1 MKYNYWK
8 EGTSVILKALLVS
21 SYIEMYAIMIKTLFF
36 LFHHFFILLYKK
48 QIREREREERETV
61 CLKRERERERP
72 YACKQKREIDR
83 ERQFM

>member
-21 SYIEMYAIMIKTLFF
+21 SYIQMYAIMIKTLFF
-36 LFHHFFILLYKK
+36 LFHLFFILLYKK
-48 QIREREREERETV
+48 QIREREKRETV
-61 CLKRERERERP
+61 CLKRERERERERP